1 MSLNQ
6 DMTTAV
12 KIEDLINV
20 FHDIETKIR
29 KLHQNSSQVFLQLNE
44 FLKDYFKKNS
54 IVSANATQIFDTILG
69 NKEISLTSE
78 LNNIFGSLQKYK
90 TATENEIETNLSTY
104 TQINSKINYISLL
117 IRNFKQDLI
126 TFKFLTTNFR
136 LISHNE
142 SFKTGSLESVRNW
155 DNALVNIQ
163 SWLTEIGKEVG
174 SLSFSVD
181 SIHNNT
187 KAYSQNALNKSFS
200 FYKELES
207 AIEIV
212 NRKNLESESYIPV
225 LKEKINNS
233 AGNISDI
240 IKHLQYHDIIR
251 QKVEHIQQS
260 HYKII
265 ASLKK
270 EMPGSELNADME
282 NEKLFSLI
290 ADISGLQAAQLILIT
305 KEYQKALEVISANFQ
320 NMTDDLSAISEIS
333 HEFSFEADNSETTL
347 IRHVQERLD
356 RSLRLLDEYN
366 SNALNQELLSIKH
379 QIEALHKNTIQK
391 IVAPLEKLDSLRDIK
406 QGAGKNSA
414 KDGEGSLLI
423 STQIIALAGDIIKKK
438 EDLIKEMSDIV
449 SLSGKFLAESEI
461 EGFRS
466 ILEKE
471 QIRIMVHISKT
482 LESLD
487 TESRQL
493 DEVLLQNWNIRK
505 DIINRLKETI
515 IQADYY
521 EQFEKVLSVIIEQLN
536 TLNSRLNKETNQR
549 DKSDKVK
556 NLKDIENYY
565 TVASERIIH
574 QKVIDEDNE
583 IIVPEKS
590 DSEEDME
597 LF

>member
-6 DMTTAV
+6 NMTNAV
-12 KIEDLINV
+12 KIEELINV
-20 FHDIETKIR
+20 FHEIETKIG

-69 NKEISLTSE
+69 NKEISLTNE

-136 LISHNE
+136 LISNNE
-142 SFKTGSLESVRNW
+142 SFKSGSLESVKTW
-155 DNALVNIQ
+155 DNALGNIQ

-174 SLSFSVD
+174 SLSFSID
-181 SIHNNT
+181 SMHNNT
-187 KAYSQNALNKSFS
+187 KVYSQNALNKSFS

-212 NRKNLESESYIPV
+212 NRKNLESENYIPV

-260 HYKII
+260 HFKII

-270 EMPGSELNADME
+270 EMPESDLNADME

-320 NMTDDLSAISEIS
+320 NMTDDLSAISTIS

-347 IRHVQERLD
+347 LRHVQERLD

-366 SNALNQELLSIKH
+366 SNALNQELLAIKQ
-379 QIEALHKNTIQK
+379 QIASLHKNTEQK
-391 IVAPLEKLDSLRDIK
+391 IVIPIEKLDSLLGIK
-406 QGAGKNSA
+406 QGAGKDSA
-414 KDGEGSLLI
+414 RDDEGNLLI
-423 STQIIALAGDIIKKK
+423 STQIISLAGDIIRKK
-438 EDLIKEMSDIV
+438 EDLFREMSDIV
-449 SLSGKFLAESEI
+449 GLSEKFLAESEI

-487 TESRQL
+487 IESRQL

-505 DIINRLKETI
+505 DIINRLKDTI
-515 IQADYY
+515 IQADYF

-536 TLNSRLNKETNQR
+536 TLNSRLNKDNSGR
-549 DKSDKVK
+549 NKSEKVK
-556 NLKDIENYY
+556 NLKEIENYY

-583 IIVPEKS
+583 MIVPEKS

>member
-1 MSLNQ
+1 MSLSQN
-6 DMTTAV
+6 TTNDV
-12 KIEDLINV
+12 KIEELISV
-20 FHDIETKIR
+20 FHDIETKIGT
-29 KLHQNSSQVFLQLNE
+29 LHQNSSQVFLNLNE

-69 NKEISLTSE
+69 NKEISLTEE
-78 LNNIFGSLQKYK
+78 LNHIFGSLQKYK
-90 TATENEIETNLSTY
+90 TATENEIDANLVTY
-104 TQINSKINYISLL
+104 TQINSKINYVSLL

-136 LISHNE
+136 LISNNE
-142 SFKTGSLESVRNW
+142 SFKSTSLESIKNW

-163 SWLTEIGKEVG
+163 SWLTEIGKEAG
-174 SLSFSVD
+174 SLSFSVN
-181 SIHNNT
+181 SMHNNT
-187 KAYSQNALNKSFS
+187 KVYSQNAINKSFS

-251 QKVEHIQQS
+251 QKVEHIQHS
-260 HYKII
+260 HFKII
-265 ASLKK
+265 ASLNK
-270 EMPGSELNADME
+270 EMPASDLNAEME

-320 NMTDDLSAISEIS
+320 NMTDDLSAISTIS
-333 HEFSFEADNSETTL
+333 HEFSFEDGNSETTL

-366 SNALNQELLSIKH
+366 SNALNEELLSLKQ
-379 QIEALHKNTIQK
+379 QITALHKNTEQK
-391 IVAPLEKLDSLRDIK
+391 IVIPLEKLDSLQNIK
-406 QGAGKNSA
+406 QVAGKNSE
-414 KDGEGSLLI
+414 KDEEGNLLI
-423 STQIIALAGDIIKKK
+423 TTQIISLARDIIQKK
-438 EDLIKEMSDIV
+438 EDLINEMSNIAR
-449 SLSGKFLAESEI
+449 LSEKFLAESEI

-505 DIINRLKETI
+505 DIINRLKDTI

-536 TLNSRLNKETNQR
+536 TLNSRLIKDTSVR

-556 NLKDIENYY
+556 NLKEIENYY

-574 QKVIDEDNE
+574 QKVINEDKE
-583 IIVPEKS
+583 INVAEKT

>member
-1 MSLNQ
+1 
-6 DMTTAV
+6 MTNAV
-12 KIEDLINV
+12 KIEELINV
-20 FHDIETKIR
+20 FHEIETKIG

-69 NKEISLTSE
+69 NKEISLTNE

-136 LISHNE
+136 LISNNE
-142 SFKTGSLESVRNW
+142 SFKSGSLESVKTW
-155 DNALVNIQ
+155 DNALGNIQ

-174 SLSFSVD
+174 SLSFSID
-181 SIHNNT
+181 SMHNNT
-187 KAYSQNALNKSFS
+187 KVYSQNALNKSFS

-212 NRKNLESESYIPV
+212 NRKNLESENYIPV

-260 HYKII
+260 HFKII

-270 EMPGSELNADME
+270 EMPGSDLNADME

-320 NMTDDLSAISEIS
+320 NMTDDLSAISTIS

-347 IRHVQERLD
+347 LRHVQERLD

-366 SNALNQELLSIKH
+366 SNALNQELLAIKQ
-379 QIEALHKNTIQK
+379 QIASLHKNTEQK
-391 IVAPLEKLDSLRDIK
+391 IVIPIEKLDSLLGIK
-406 QGAGKNSA
+406 QGAGKDSA
-414 KDGEGSLLI
+414 RDDEGNLLI
-423 STQIIALAGDIIKKK
+423 STQIISLAGDIIRKK
-438 EDLIKEMSDIV
+438 EDLFREMSDIV
-449 SLSGKFLAESEI
+449 GLSEKFLAESEI

-487 TESRQL
+487 IESRQL

-505 DIINRLKETI
+505 DIINRLKDTI
-515 IQADYY
+515 IQADYF

-536 TLNSRLNKETNQR
+536 TLNSRLNKDNSGR
-549 DKSDKVK
+549 NKSEKVK
-556 NLKDIENYY
+556 NLKEIENYY

-583 IIVPEKS
+583 MIVPEKS

>member
-6 DMTTAV
+6 NMTNAV
-12 KIEDLINV
+12 KIEELINV
-20 FHDIETKIR
+20 FHGIETKIG

-44 FLKDYFKKNS
+44 FLKDYFRKNS

-78 LNNIFGSLQKYK
+78 LNIIFGSLQKYK
-90 TATENEIETNLSTY
+90 SATENEIETNLSTY
-104 TQINSKINYISLL
+104 TQINNKINFISLL

-136 LISHNE
+136 LISNNE
-142 SFKTGSLESVRNW
+142 SFKSGSLESVKNW
-155 DNALVNIQ
+155 DNTLVNIQ
-163 SWLTEIGKEVG
+163 LWLTEIGKEVG

-181 SIHNNT
+181 SMHNNT
-187 KAYSQNALNKSFS
+187 KVYSQNALNKSFS

-212 NRKNLESESYIPV
+212 NRKNLESENYIPV

-260 HYKII
+260 HFKII

-270 EMPGSELNADME
+270 EMPGSDLNAEME

-320 NMTDDLSAISEIS
+320 NMTDDLSAISTIS

-366 SNALNQELLSIKH
+366 SNAMNQELLSIKQQIKSLH
-379 QIEALHKNTIQK
+379 QNTEQK
-391 IVAPLEKLDSLRDIK
+391 IVAPLEKLDSLRGIK

-414 KDGEGSLLI
+414 KDDEGNLLI
-423 STQIIALAGDIIKKK
+423 STQIISLAGDIIKKK
-438 EDLIKEMSDIV
+438 EDLFKEMSDIV
-449 SLSGKFLAESEI
+449 SLSEKFLAESEI

-487 TESRQL
+487 IESRQL

-505 DIINRLKETI
+505 DIINRLKDTI
-515 IQADYY
+515 IQADYF

-536 TLNSRLNKETNQR
+536 SLNSRLNNDNSPR

-556 NLKDIENYY
+556 NLKEIENYY

-574 QKVIDEDNE
+574 QKVINEDNE

>member
-1 MSLNQ
+1 
-6 DMTTAV
+6 MTNAV
-12 KIEDLINV
+12 KIEELINV
-20 FHDIETKIR
+20 FHGIETKIG

-44 FLKDYFKKNS
+44 FLKEYFRKNS

-78 LNNIFGSLQKYK
+78 LNIIFGSLQKYK
-90 TATENEIETNLSTY
+90 SATENEIESNLSTY
-104 TQINSKINYISLL
+104 TQINNKINFISLL

-136 LISHNE
+136 LISNNE
-142 SFKTGSLESVRNW
+142 SFKSGSLESVKSW
-155 DNALVNIQ
+155 DNALGNIQ
-163 SWLTEIGKEVG
+163 LWLTEIGKEVG

-181 SIHNNT
+181 SMHNNT
-187 KAYSQNALNKSFS
+187 KVYSQNALNKSYS

-212 NRKNLESESYIPV
+212 NRKNLESENYIPV

-260 HYKII
+260 HFKII

-270 EMPGSELNADME
+270 EMPGSDLNAEME

-320 NMTDDLSAISEIS
+320 NMTDDLSAISTIS

-366 SNALNQELLSIKH
+366 SNAMNQELLSIKQQIKSLH
-379 QIEALHKNTIQK
+379 QNTEQK
-391 IVAPLEKLDSLRDIK
+391 IVAPLEKLDSLRGIK

-414 KDGEGSLLI
+414 KDDEGNLLI
-423 STQIIALAGDIIKKK
+423 STQIISLAGDIIKKK
-438 EDLIKEMSDIV
+438 EDLFKEMSDIV
-449 SLSGKFLAESEI
+449 SLSEKFLAESEI

-487 TESRQL
+487 IESRQL

-505 DIINRLKETI
+505 DIINRLKDTI
-515 IQADYY
+515 IQADYF

-536 TLNSRLNKETNQR
+536 SLNSRLNNDNSPR

-556 NLKDIENYY
+556 NLKEIENYY

-574 QKVIDEDNE
+574 QKVINEDNE